1 MTPLLSIRSLTK
13 RFGEREVLR
22 GVSLDIASGEFLTIL
37 GESGSGKTTLLRMI
51 AGFEQ
56 PDSGEIWM
64 GDERLD
70 GLPAYRRPVNTVFQ
84 SYALFPHLSVREN
97 VAYGLRAQGA
107 PRAGIFGRVAQALA
121 MVKMSEFERQSPARL
136 SGGQQQRVALARAL
150 VNRPKLLLLDE
161 PLSALD
167 ANLRRQMQTELK
179 SLQREVG
186 ITFLFVTH
194 DQDEAM
200 ALSDRVALLRA
211 GGLEQVATPRE
222 IYNHPETAY
231 VAQFIGHTNIL
242 RAEVSGGVACAGTIA
257 WRWGGSAYSN
267 GTALFSLRPEAIRVV
282 PPAETGLPSED
293 TVRFRARVA
302 TQTFG
307 GASDFMEIVCPDG
320 QRLRVRV
327 PSGSSL
333 EGEQR
338 FEFDLLDAIP
348 VRPAGSA
355 AAAATTPSAG
365 APSTDTPS
373 TDAPSADTP
382 SADAPSADV
391 TPADAAAA
399 EVAAADTPPA
409 GEGPAQ

>member
-1 MTPLLSIRSLTK
+1 
-13 RFGEREVLR
+13 VLR
-22 GVSLDIASGEFLTIL
+22 GVSLDVASGEFLTIL

-64 GDERLD
+64 GDERLE

-107 PRAGIFGRVAQALA
+107 PRAGILGRVEQALA
-121 MVKMSEFERQSPARL
+121 MVKMTEFARQAPARL

-200 ALSDRVALLRA
+200 ALSDRIALLRA

-222 IYNHPETAY
+222 IYNRPETAY
-231 VAQFIGHTNIL
+231 VAQFIGQTNIL
-242 RAEVSGGVACAGTIA
+242 RAEISGGVACAGTIA

-267 GTALFSLRPEAIRVV
+267 GTALFSLRPESIRVV
-282 PPAETGLPSED
+282 PPAETSLPSED
-293 TVRFRARVA
+293 TVRFRARVVA
-302 TQTFG
+302 QTFG
-307 GASDFMEIVCPDG
+307 GAIDIMEIVCPDG
-320 QRLRVRV
+320 QALRIRV
-327 PSGSSL
+327 PAGTSM

-338 FEFDLLDAIP
+338 FEFDLRDAVA
-348 VRPAGSA
+348 VRTTGSA
-355 AAAATTPSAG
+355 APAAGEPPDDTSSSGTPPG
-365 APSTDTPS
+365 GSTS
-373 TDAPSADTP
+373 
-382 SADAPSADV
+382 
-391 TPADAAAA
+391 
-399 EVAAADTPPA
+399 EDTPPA
-409 GEGPAQ
+409 SEGLDE

>member
-1 MTPLLSIRSLTK
+1 VTPLLSIRSLTK

-121 MVKMSEFERQSPARL
+121 MVKMSEFERQAPARL

-167 ANLRRQMQTELK
+167 ANLRRQMQIELK

-222 IYNHPETAY
+222 IYNRPETAY
-231 VAQFIGHTNIL
+231 VAQFVGQTNIL

-267 GTALFSLRPEAIRVV
+267 GTALFSLRLESIRVV
-282 PPAETGLPSED
+282 PPDATSLPSED
-293 TVRFRARVA
+293 TVRFRARIV
-302 TQTFG
+302 TRTFG
-307 GASDFMEIVCPDG
+307 GASDFMEIVCPDK
-320 QRLRVRV
+320 QTLRVRV

-338 FEFDLLDAIP
+338 FEFDLRDAIP
-348 VRPAGSA
+348 VRTTGA
-355 AAAATTPSAG
+355 AAPSAHTPSAS
-365 APSTDTPS
+365 APS

-382 SADAPSADV
+382 SADATPGDV
-391 TPADAAAA
+391 APADAAS
-399 EVAAADTPPA
+399 PS
-409 GEGPAQ
+409 EGPAQ